1 MAGGLLDLWNQFSV
15 QILVLLSLGLQV
27 VLFLFAGIRRHEA
40 PAIIR
45 FLLWQAYLM
54 ADYTAIYAL
63 GHMWLSGAARGHQ
76 LVAFWAPFLLLH
88 LGGPD
93 SITAYALQDNQL
105 WLRHLHTQV
114 VQVLGAAYVL
124 YMNIAGGGNFLP
136 LAAALMFAVGVVK
149 YGERTWALRCGNLE
163 SIRSSVKKQPPAMH
177 NHFHLQDK
185 RLAYSENEKDEQLDE
200 ESHLRRAH
208 SLFHICKRAMV
219 NSSVVEKVHG
229 HKIIETM
236 LVNEVEQWTLME
248 MELSLMYDIL
258 YTKAA
263 VIHTW
268 PGYFIRVISPLA
280 IVAALLLFQFSGED
294 TGHRKV
300 DVAITYVLLGGALFM
315 ETISLL
321 NALVSSWTFAFLS
334 TTTCRWLRFE
344 ALCNERWDRLRGA
357 VLAFHRLVT
366 GGDFRYKSRRWS
378 GNMGQ
383 YNMLHFCTRPDSLTS
398 PLLGRLASVVGLKE
412 FWNRKHYSGTV
423 KIPTHVKVCI
433 GNHMSLVHKEGRMN
447 ALGMLRQ
454 KWGEEP
460 LHSNGLYQGVLKNS
474 LGIEFQEGII
484 IWHIGTNL
492 FLAMSEK
499 AEDTLPH
506 VKAIKVL
513 SNYMMF
519 LLVERPDMLPGN
531 AQNRLYQLTCKNLK
545 DQVQRTHS
553 SRRKSICDMLKSLFR
568 LSDGPESSSRATD
581 SKELAKSLYQKYG
594 SQKFSHDAPRLT
606 YAARLARKL
615 VILEKYDTADSL
627 QVVLDVWTDIL
638 IYASNKCSRESHAKK
653 LNSGGELTTIL
664 WLMAEHVHQLNVEK
678 DLYKVFL
685 NRIDQ
690 DDDGDNV

>member
-1 MAGGLLDLWNQFSV
+1 
-15 QILVLLSLGLQV
+15 
-27 VLFLFAGIRRHEA
+27 
-40 PAIIR
+40 
-45 FLLWQAYLM
+45 
-54 ADYTAIYAL
+54 
-63 GHMWLSGAARGHQ
+63 AA
-76 LVAFWAPFLLLH
+76 FCAPFLRLH

-124 YMNIAGGGNFLP
+124 YKNITDGGNLLP
-136 LAAALMFAVGVVK
+136 LAAWLMFAVGVVK

-163 SIRSSVKKQPPAMH
+163 TIRSSVRKQPPAMH

-185 RLAYSENEKDEQLDE
+185 RLAEPSDKTGRLDE
-200 ESHLRRAH
+200 ESHVRRAH

-219 NSSVVEKVHG
+219 NSSVIEKADG
-229 HKIIETM
+229 QKITQKM
-236 LVNEVEQWTLME
+236 LAGGVEQWTLME

-268 PGYFIRVISPLA
+268 PGYCSRVISPLA

-294 TGHRKV
+294 PGHRKV
-300 DVAITYVLLGGALFM
+300 DVAITYILFAGALFM
-315 ETISLL
+315 ETTSLL

-357 VLAFHRLVT
+357 VLALHRLVT
-366 GGDFRYKSRRWS
+366 GGDPRYKSRRWS

-383 YNMLHFCTRPDSLTS
+383 YNMLHFCTRPDSLTR
-398 PLLGRLASVVGLKE
+398 PLVGRLASVVGLRE
-412 FWNRKHYSGTV
+412 LWNRKHYSGTI
-423 KIPTHVKVCI
+423 KMPTRVKVCI
-433 GNHMSLVHKEGRMN
+433 SKHMGLVYEEGRLN
-447 ALGMLRQ
+447 ALGMLRK

-460 LHSNGLYQGVLKNS
+460 LLSKGLYQGVLKNS

-484 IWHIGTNL
+484 IWHIGTDL
-492 FLAMSEK
+492 FLAMSERAK
-499 AEDTLPH
+499 AEDVLPH

-519 LLVERPDMLPGN
+519 LLVGRPYMLPGN
-531 AQNRLYQLTCKNLK
+531 AQNRLYQLTCKNLE

-553 SRRKSICDMLKSLFR
+553 GRSKSIFGMLKSLFR
-568 LSDGPESSSRATD
+568 LRDGPGSTSRATD
-581 SKELAKSLYQKYG
+581 SEELAKTLYQKYG
-594 SQKFSHDAPRLT
+594 SQKFSHDAPRLA

-615 VILEKYDTADSL
+615 VIMEKDGTADSL
-627 QVVLDVWTDIL
+627 QVVLDVWADIMV
-638 IYASNKCSRESHAKK
+638 YASNKCSRESHAKK

-664 WLMAEHVHQLNVEK
+664 WLMAEHIYQRYVEK
-678 DLYKVFL
+678 DLYKDFL
-685 NRIDQ
+685 NRTND